1 MTVPIT
7 IRPAIKAD
15 ASEVALLVN
24 IATHGGIGIGW
35 RYDERA
41 EGTYDPAEVGRLD
54 MLDEASD
61 LNWRNAS
68 MAESDGEV
76 VGMLLGY
83 PEPEV
88 MPKIPETEAFL
99 RPIIELEWLAGGKW
113 FISMLAVHKPWRGK
127 GIGGRLIAVAKEK
140 RAETGR
146 QGLALIVEDIN
157 TGARRLYER
166 DGFAVAAAR
175 PMHRY
180 SDGTQPGKNWLLM
193 VKDN

>member
-7 IRPAIKAD
+7 IRPATKAD

-35 RYDERA
+35 RHDERA

-54 MLDEASD
+54 MLDETSG

-68 MAESDGEV
+68 MAESDGEI

-83 PEPEV
+83 PEPDT
-88 MPKIPETEAFL
+88 MPDTPQMEAFL

-113 FISMLAVHKPWRGK
+113 FISMLAVHKPWRSK
-127 GIGGRLIAVAKEK
+127 GIGRQLMSLAEQK

-146 QGLALIVEDIN
+146 RGLALIVEDEN

-166 DGFAVAAAR
+166 DGFLVAAAR

-180 SDGTQPGKNWLLM
+180 PDGTRPGQDWLLM